1 MPLLSFA
8 NGRSFSFSRP
18 SKGGPLL
25 FLFVFLLILSC
36 CSSLIAQ
43 TLNAT
48 LRGTAE
54 DNTGAVVA
62 GAEVT
67 LVEPATGQTVR
78 RATTT
83 VNGDFE
89 FNELKPGVYQL
100 RSTAKG
106 FRAFVAQNI
115 VLDSGQVRRLDVQ
128 FALGQT
134 EEEVTVSAG
143 AAVITTESST
153 ISDLFTAKQHDQSPQ
168 VTLYP
173 STWYQLTTLA
183 GVQGGKYPPVANGE
197 QQSQQSQTF
206 DGISNDLN
214 GIQNNNA
221 NFYEQVSAT
230 LFNAPA
236 ESQVPVQ
243 LSSVTKRGANAF
255 HGKATYRI
263 YSSALNARGYFDTRK
278 TPYLQHEWDLEA
290 SGPIWRDHTFF
301 YGGWFAQRIPLGTAF
316 RTSVPTTAWR
326 NGVFST
332 TIKDPM
338 TGLPFPNN
346 TIPANRISSVSAAL
360 QNTYYP
366 VPNVATNTPV
376 NNYAYQFPFNSDLY
390 RGDWP
395 IARIDHN
402 LTKNNSLFVR
412 WQLRQTPYVLSD
424 DGIPGIVWT
433 RNRKHSQ
440 WAIGDTHIFS
450 PTVVNNFRFGYSTDN
465 IVDGQSQGGQT
476 PPDGSKVLTA
486 VGLQGANP
494 SNLTGQ
500 GFPEIDISGLT
511 SLANVAG
518 GTKGDNHILTLNDA
532 VDWQRGKH
540 SWKFGGSF
548 QHYRNFYGV
557 VPNYGTFTF
566 DGSITGNAYADF
578 LLGLPQKSQ
587 RVNPLG
593 SREMTLNEY
602 GFYAEDSFKV
612 TRKLTL
618 NYGVR
623 WDLYGTPSA
632 GDHLA
637 YNWDP
642 STGNVIVDPKGI
654 GKVSPLYPSTITV
667 VPGSVQAIMD
677 KSNIAPRIGAA
688 YSITDHSVLRGGYG
702 IYTSRF
708 DSSGNFNNFLPINPQ
723 LGSTGP
729 FAISEVYLN
738 VVNPGTQPL
747 LSFPNPYPSSTAG
760 ATVPSQSVNG
770 YARDINHGRI
780 HQFSVSYEHEI
791 ARIGLRA
798 SYLGSRSTGLNY
810 SVNVNLPR
818 PSTTPFTASRR
829 PYSQFVAT
837 NLLKFD
843 GGAHYDALQL
853 AINRRVG
860 DLTFSGSYSYTHSTV
875 NYLDTENPYDV
886 LSHWAN
892 DGVTR
897 RHYASVNMV
906 WALPFGQNKRYL
918 GSSGDVVNR
927 AVGGWSTSVA
937 TYLASGLW
945 FSPKFDGVDSSNT
958 GTFGG
963 LPDKVGD
970 PTNVPGGKNKNNW
983 FNVAAFAVPQPG
995 HFGNALPNSL
1005 EGQHLYQ
1012 THVSLTKSTA
1022 ITERVHFNFVM
1033 QVSNLFNHPQFLN
1046 PSGDISVAGG
1056 NQFTSQYGTFDSLES
1071 GQVRQITF
1079 LGGFTF

>member
-1 MPLLSFA
+1 MT
-8 NGRSFSFSRP
+8 
-18 SKGGPLL
+18 
-25 FLFVFLLILSC
+25 
-36 CSSLIAQ
+36 AQ

-62 GAEVT
+62 GVEVT
-67 LVEPATGQTVR
+67 LLEPATGQTVR

-83 VNGDFE
+83 VSGDFE
-89 FNELKPGVYQL
+89 FNELKPGTYEL
-100 RSTAKG
+100 RGTAKG
-106 FRAFVAQNI
+106 FRAFVAKNI
-115 VLDSGQVRRLDVQ
+115 VLDSGQVRRLDMQ
-128 FALGQT
+128 FALGQA

-153 ISDLFTAKQHDQSPQ
+153 IADLFTAKQHEQSPQ
-168 VTLYP
+168 VTVYP

-206 DGISNDLN
+206 DGIPNDLN

-221 NFYEQVSAT
+221 NFYEQVAAT

-236 ESQVPVQ
+236 ESAVPVQ

-263 YSSALNARGYFDTRK
+263 YSSALNAQGYFDTQK

-290 SGPIWRDHTFF
+290 SGPIWKDHTFF
-301 YGGWFAQRIPLGTAF
+301 YGGWFAQRIPLGTSY

-326 NGVFST
+326 NGVFSS
-332 TIKDPM
+332 TIIDPT

-346 TIPANRISSVSAAL
+346 TIPANRISSVSAAI

-366 VPNVATNTPV
+366 SPNVATNEPV
-376 NNYAYQFPFNSDLY
+376 NNYSYQFPFNSDLY

-395 IARIDHN
+395 IVRVDHN
-402 LTKNNSLFVR
+402 LTKNNSVFVR
-412 WQLRQTPYVLSD
+412 WQLRQTPYVLSAN
-424 DGIPGIVWT
+424 GIPGIFWT

-440 WAIGDTHIFS
+440 WAAGDTHIFS
-450 PTVVNNFRFGYSTDN
+450 PTIVNNFRFGYSTDN
-465 IVDGQSQGGQT
+465 IVDGDSQGGQT
-476 PPDGSKVLTA
+476 PFDGSKVLTA

-500 GFPEIDISGLT
+500 GFPTINITGLT
-511 SLANVAG
+511 SLSNVSG

-548 QHYRNFYGV
+548 MHYRNFYGV
-557 VPNYGTFTF
+557 VPNYGTFAF
-566 DGSITGNAYADF
+566 DGSITGKGLNPTADNAYADF
-578 LLGLPQKSQ
+578 LLGLPQNSQ

-593 SREMTLNEY
+593 NREMTLNEY
-602 GFYAEDSFKV
+602 GIYAEDSFKV

-642 STGNVIVDPKGI
+642 STGNVIVDSKGI
-654 GKVSPLYPSTITV
+654 GKVSPLYPSNITV
-667 VPGSVQAIMD
+667 VPGQVQAIMD

-688 YSITDHSVLRGGYG
+688 YSITDHSVIRGGYG

-708 DSSGNFNNFLPINPQ
+708 DDGSGNFNNFLPINPQ

-729 FAISEVYLN
+729 FAISESYQN
-738 VVNPGTQPL
+738 AITNGAPL
-747 LSFPNPYPSSTAG
+747 LSFPNPYPSSTASSKAPG
-760 ATVPSQSVNG
+760 QSVNG
-770 YARDINHGRI
+770 YERGISHGRI

-810 SVNVNLPR
+810 SVNVDLPR
-818 PSTTPFTASRR
+818 PGTIPFSSTGTDPKGNPCNPPNQQPICITRPF
-829 PYSQFVAT
+829 PQFTSAKM
-837 NLLKFD
+837 LKFD

-853 AINRRVG
+853 AANRRTG

-886 LSHWAN
+886 LSHWTN

-897 RHYASVNMV
+897 RHYSSVSMV
-906 WALPFGQNKRYL
+906 WALPFGKNKRYL
-918 GSSGDVVNR
+918 TNSGDMVNR

-958 GTFGG
+958 GTVGG
-963 LPDKVGD
+963 LPDKIGD
-970 PTNVPGGKNKNNW
+970 PTSVPGGKNKNNW
-983 FNVAAFAVPQPG
+983 FNMAAFAVPQPG

-1005 EGQHLYQ
+1005 EGQRLYQ
-1012 THVSLTKSTA
+1012 THVSLSKSTA

-1046 PSGDISVAGG
+1046 PSGDISTQSG